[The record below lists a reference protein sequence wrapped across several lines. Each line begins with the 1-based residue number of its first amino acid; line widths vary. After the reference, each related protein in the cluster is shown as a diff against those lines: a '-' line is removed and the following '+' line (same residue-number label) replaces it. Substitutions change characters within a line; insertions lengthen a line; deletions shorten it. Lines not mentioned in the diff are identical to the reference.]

1 MKITTIVKQF
11 LFLSFTLLQCAAHAA
26 PAPVGISHMGPTI
39 RVIVQRGTERLPIYW
54 VNHLQKND
62 KVLVST
68 DQAKKSRNQWLLT
81 LATLS
86 PTGNLAQ
93 TRSLDLSEDAREVSI
108 DITADDQIPV
118 IVLAPEVRTMFGLHT
133 SFSESASLIED
144 AIKTDPQRFIELQK
158 IDQINH
164 VINYLLRVLDTLL
177 QSKKPE
183 QAIEAAKDLAGK
195 FGVKYIDPDCF
206 KGNAVNT
213 KCVAASIVSSADLA
227 IPTEDVWSAAGPNGA
242 SVKMPTDIFAGMKL
256 ITETSTYLINKY
268 GDNYDFA
275 PALGQRLGTSDDIQL
290 FTSARY
296 KSGDIKTAY
305 IYVPS
310 WFDNKAPEISINSKT
325 PSCLTKNEIS
335 ASVKGNLPL
344 LNYWHDWKLVLKEHG
359 SNQVLGQYA
368 NVDFKPDA
376 GLFVLSALN
385 DQFDLSFNDQ
395 ILDASLSGKFGFSD
409 VNINAFAVILPTSNS
424 LAPQVS
430 GLANLIAG
438 EQVKLAIKN
447 QSSNACVEQLNLQV
461 SGTPLPNTAS
471 TALELSVDLSKTE
484 PGPATL
490 EILQYGAPKQE
501 LPVTILKR
509 RAHLQKI
516 THHDLE
522 NLLAVTGDNLDRID
536 SLLLNGKQTCHE
548 DEVTGTIQGSKN
560 FFCPNELVQNA
571 ALPDRVTI
579 KYKEA
584 EPAAFDFPITKIA
597 ARPHMVASGNGAVVI
612 NLSATALQWNL
623 SPLDQFISEDS
634 GVSMLLHAFG
644 GYKLSRGTYQL
655 QLKFSDDP
663 LTEATPLLIPLMS
676 DLTHNE
682 LRTKKPLTFE
692 AASFPSVVNPI
703 WYRVVHQPSGLSGD
717 WQMLNR
723 SAIYL
728 PQLTA
733 LSHAGDTTLIHGAQ
747 LELIDSAGADLP
759 EPPAHADAYPKIKL
773 AQCERELC
781 LELNEV
787 VTTNRLKVKLHWI
800 DNRIF
805 EVSFPQTQE
814 PVAEAAGSPR

>member
-1 MKITTIVKQF
+1 MSEPTRFEHMKITTIFKQF
-11 LFLSFTLLQCAAHAA
+11 ALFGFTLFHCISQASTA
-26 PAPVGISHMGPTI
+26 PSHMGPTI
-39 RVIVQRGTERLPIYW
+39 RVIVQRGTEKLPIYW

-62 KVLVST
+62 RVLVST
-68 DQAKKSRNQWLLT
+68 DQAKKSRHHWLLSLTT
-81 LATLS
+81 LT

-93 TRSLDLSEDAREVSI
+93 TRSADLSDDASEVSI

-183 QAIEAAKDLAGK
+183 QAVDAAKDLAGK

-206 KGNAVNT
+206 KGSAVNT

-227 IPTEDVWSAAGPNGA
+227 IPTDDVWSAAGPNAA

-275 PALGQRLGTSDDIQL
+275 PALGQRLGSSDAIQL
-290 FTSARY
+290 FTSARF

-310 WFDNKAPEISINSKT
+310 WFDNKTPEISINSKT

-335 ASVKGNLPL
+335 ANVLGNLPL

-359 SNQVLGQYA
+359 SDKILADYA
-368 NVDFKPDA
+368 HVDFKPDA
-376 GLFVLSALN
+376 GLFVLSELS
-385 DQFDLSFNDQ
+385 DKFDLAFNDQ
-395 ILDASLSGKFGFSD
+395 ILDANLSGKFGFSD
-409 VNINAFAVILPTSNS
+409 VNINAFAVILPTGNS
-424 LAPQVS
+424 LLSQVS
-430 GLANLIAG
+430 GLANLISG
-438 EQVKLAIKN
+438 EQVKLSIKN
-447 QSSNACVEQLNLQV
+447 QSSNACVQQLNLQV
-461 SGTPLPNTAS
+461 NGTNLANSTG
-471 TALELSVDLSKTE
+471 TALELSADLSKTE

-490 EILQYGAPKQE
+490 EVLQYGAPKQA

-522 NLLAVTGDNLDRID
+522 NIISVSGDNLDRID
-536 SLLLNGKQTCHE
+536 SLLLNARQTCHE
-548 DEVTGTIQGSKN
+548 EDQASANPLSRN
-560 FFCPNELVQNA
+560 FICPAELAQNA
-571 ALPDRVTI
+571 ALPDKATI
-579 KYKEA
+579 KYKDG

-612 NLSATALQWNL
+612 NLSGTALQWNL

-644 GYKLSRGTYQL
+644 GYKLSRGTYLL

-663 LTEATPLLIPLMS
+663 LADATPFSVPLMS
-676 DLTHNE
+676 DLAHNE
-682 LRTKKPLTFE
+682 LRTQKPLTFD
-692 AASFPSVVNPI
+692 AVSFPSVINPI
-703 WYRVVHQPSGLSGD
+703 WYRVVHQQSGLTGD
-717 WQMLNR
+717 WQPLNR

-733 LSHAGDTTLIHGAQ
+733 LSRTDSTTLIHGSQ
-747 LELIDSAGADLP
+747 LELIDSAGTELP
-759 EPPAHADAYPKIKL
+759 VPPASADSYPKIKL

-787 VTTNRLKVKLHWI
+787 VSANRLQVKLHWI

-805 EVSFPQTQE
+805 EVNFPQ
-814 PVAEAAGSPR
+814 GSDPSR